1 MKTSWLQSRE
11 SVDRPDVLFS
21 SPDGTL
27 AEIAPVLDRIIG
39 VDLETGADVR
49 ALKAAIGSEDSDVV
63 ARARVVVGSDSG
75 VIYPELTRCSIVEV
89 ATTIPSD
96 RSQAARKPAAVVGL
110 HGFGE
115 TAGASE
121 SSFSM
126 QMIDDW
132 GIEDVMAS
140 ALDLASRQESA
151 LAVLFDLAVLDP
163 AFDPGGIVP
172 GGLDMRRL
180 LRAARACGRRSD
192 VAFAGFVKAGS
203 DLNLAYA
210 VLSFCAG
217 LALRR

>member
-1 MKTSWLQSRE
+1 MNTSWLQSLE

-21 SPDGTL
+21 SLDGTL
-27 AEIAPVLDRIIG
+27 AEIVPVLNRIIG

-192 VAFAGFVKAGS
+192 IAFAGFVKAGS